1 MTSSE
6 YHPLPLD
13 PGPVPA
19 SLRDA
24 FTAAE
29 ASRRTSSP
37 RAHPADAQTD
47 VVLVDPA
54 DDEARLTV
62 IDQLLGSRD
71 GVITL
76 AYLVAARSSS
86 TDSVGDVIAEPL
98 SPAVPLPIV
107 PLSVGL
113 KSAGERRRRI
123 NSVLKP
129 VLLAA
134 SLMLVA
140 GTSWYV
146 FTLPPPADVVR
157 AAESALQLL
166 AVAPGT
172 ATAPIT
178 LAWTG
183 LRTTSRYRVEVL
195 DANDAPIFAS
205 ETNDTSAI
213 VPAGTLDPGTYRWW
227 VRSFHLDGTEIRS
240 RVETLTVR

>member
-6 YHPLPLD
+6 SQPLPLD

-24 FTAAE
+24 FTEAE
-29 ASRRTSSP
+29 ASRRAASP
-37 RAHPADAQTD
+37 QSHPTD
-47 VVLVDPA
+47 DLTDLVLVDSA

-71 GVITL
+71 GIATL

-86 TDSVGDVIAEPL
+86 TEAGGNASADPL
-98 SPAVPLPIV
+98 SPIV
-107 PLSVGL
+107 PLPVGTN
-113 KSAGERRRRI
+113 SAAGRRRRI
-123 NSVLKP
+123 TAVLKP

-146 FTLPPPADVVR
+146 FTLPPTADVVR
-157 AAESALQLL
+157 TAGSAVQLL
-166 AVAPGT
+166 AVPPAS

-178 LAWTG
+178 LAWKRI
-183 LRTTSRYRVEVL
+183 RTTARYRVEVL
-195 DANDAPIFAS
+195 DATDAPVFAR
-205 ETNDTSAI
+205 ETNDSSAV
-213 VPAGTLDPGTYRWW
+213 VPAGTLKPGTYRWW
-227 VRSFHLDGTEIRS
+227 VRSRSLDGTEIRS
-240 RVETLTVR
+240 RVEKLTVR